1 MSLLRRT
8 QTHDAAKTRQP
19 PPESHHIPPNSQL
32 DDEDADK
39 FGAADVRIE
48 HGKAADK
55 DEAVYY
61 IDGEGR
67 VYVPRSP
74 EERTLLVVRKID
86 LYMYTCM
93 SVLYLLN

>member
-1 MSLLRRT
+1 MTRPRRGSPRRRAT
-8 QTHDAAKTRQP
+8 I
-19 PPESHHIPPNSQL
+19 SHPTLN
-32 DDEDADK
+32 DEDADK

-67 VYVPRSP
+67 VYVPGSP

-93 SVLYLLN
+93 SVLYMLN